1 MNSFL
6 PYLLLLCAIL
16 CEVVATSFLKA
27 SDQFTRPIPSGM
39 TIIGYAAA
47 FYLLS
52 VIVRTIP
59 IGIVYAIWSGMGI
72 VLISLVG
79 WFVYG
84 QILNLPTIAGLVL
97 IVAGVSV
104 VNLCSSPLPH

>member
-1 MNSFL
+1 MDSFL

-16 CEVVATSFLKA
+16 CEVIATSFLKA
-27 SDQFTRPIPSGM
+27 SNQFTRLIPSCM
-39 TIIGYAAA
+39 TIIGYASA

-59 IGIVYAIWSGMGI
+59 VGIVYAIWSGMGI

-84 QILNLPTIAGLVL
+84 QVLNLPTIAGLGL
-97 IVAGVSV
+97 IVAGVSI
-104 VNLCSSPLPH
+104 VNLCSSSMVH